1 MNKVPKTK
9 EEMAEP
15 VIASI
20 KKPATLGEI
29 VEAFEEEW
37 GISISREH
45 IRKTAIRMAD
55 EGKIRLEKEAAENY
69 LILRVYSCERKQNS

>member
-20 KKPATLGEI
+20 EKPATLGEI

-37 GISISREH
+37 GISISKEH
-45 IRKTAIRMAD
+45 VRKTAMRMAE
-55 EGKIRLEKEAAENY
+55 EGEIRLEKEVAKNY
-69 LILRVYSCERKQNS
+69 LILKVYSREGEQT

>member
-20 KKPATLGEI
+20 EKPATLGEI

-37 GISISREH
+37 GVSISKEH
-45 IRKTAIRMAD
+45 VRKTAMRMAD
-55 EGKIRLEKEAAENY
+55 EGKIRLEKEAAKNY
-69 LILRVYSCERKQNS
+69 LILKVYSCGREQT

>member
-20 KKPATLGEI
+20 GKPATLGEI
-29 VEAFEEEW
+29 VEAFKEEW
-37 GISISREH
+37 GVSISKEH
-45 IRKTAIRMAD
+45 VRKTAMRMAG

-69 LILRVYSCERKQNS
+69 LILKVYSCEGERP